1 MKKLILASASPRR
14 ASLLRLLN
22 IPFEIVPSNA
32 NEALDTILPP
42 AEHVREIAQ
51 RKAQA
56 VAHRFDHA
64 IVLGADTVVVLE
76 NAIFGKPY
84 DAKHA
89 EEMLARLS
97 GKTHQV
103 YTGVALTDTET
114 GQILTEVVITHVT
127 MRVLSSEDIARY
139 VVTGDSMDKAGAYG
153 AQGRASAFIQS
164 ISGCFYNVVG
174 LPLACFWSLYHRLV
188 GQSLW
193 AIIPEID
200 LTTGNTNIYV
210 RSKTRNR

>member
-1 MKKLILASASPRR
+1 MNKRLILASASPRR
-14 ASLLRLLN
+14 AHLLRLLDV
-22 IPFEIVPSNA
+22 PFEIAPSNA
-32 NEALDTILPP
+32 NESLDTILPP
-42 AEHVREIAQ
+42 DEYVREIAQ
-51 RKAQA
+51 RKIQA

-64 IVLGADTVVVLE
+64 LILGADTVVVLE
-76 NAIFGKPY
+76 NAIFEKPN

-89 EEMLARLS
+89 EDMLAQLS

-103 YTGVALTDTET
+103 YTGLALTDTET
-114 GQILTEVVITHVT
+114 GQTLTEVATTHVT
-127 MRVLSSEDIARY
+127 MRVLSSEDISRY
-139 VVTGDSMDKAGAYG
+139 VATGDSMDKAGAYG

-174 LPLACFWSLYHRLV
+174 LPLASFWSLYHRLV

-200 LTTGNTNIYV
+200 LTNNGNTTIYD
-210 RSKTRNR
+210 R

>member
-14 ASLLRLLN
+14 ASLLRLLD
-22 IPFEIVPSNA
+22 IPFEIAPSNA

-51 RKAQA
+51 RKTQA

-64 IVLGADTVVVLE
+64 LVLGADTVVALE
-76 NAIFGKPY
+76 NAIFEKPN

-89 EEMLARLS
+89 KDMLAQLS

-103 YTGVALTDTET
+103 YTGLVLTDTET
-114 GQILTEVVITHVT
+114 GQTLTEVATTHVT
-127 MRVLSSEDIARY
+127 MRVLSSEDISRY
-139 VVTGDSMDKAGAYG
+139 VATGDSLDKAGAYS

-174 LPLACFWSLYHRLV
+174 LPLASFWSLYHRLV

-193 AIIPEID
+193 AIIPE
-200 LTTGNTNIYV
+200 N
-210 RSKTRNR
+210 RSNK

>member
-14 ASLLRLLN
+14 ASLLRLLD
-22 IPFEIVPSNA
+22 IPFEIEPSNA

-42 AEHVREIAQ
+42 AEYVREIAQ
-51 RKAQA
+51 RKTKA

-64 IVLGADTVVVLE
+64 LVLGADTVVALE
-76 NAIFGKPY
+76 DAIFEKPN

-89 EEMLARLS
+89 ADMLAQLS

-103 YTGVALTDTET
+103 YTGLALTDTET
-114 GQILTEVVITHVT
+114 GQTLTEVATTHVT
-127 MRVLSSEDIARY
+127 MRVLSSEDISRY
-139 VVTGDSMDKAGAYG
+139 VATGDSMDKAGAYG
-153 AQGRASAFIQS
+153 AQGRASVFIQS

-193 AIIPEID
+193 AIIPENRD
-200 LTTGNTNIYV
+200 ATNI
-210 RSKTRNR
+210 

>member
-14 ASLLRLLN
+14 ASLLRLLD
-22 IPFEIVPSNA
+22 ISFEIAPSNA
-32 NEALDTILPP
+32 NEDLDTVLPP
-42 AEHVREIAQ
+42 AEHVLEIAQ
-51 RKAQA
+51 RKTRV
-56 VAHRFDHA
+56 VAHQFDRA
-64 IVLGADTVVVLE
+64 LVLGADTVVVLE
-76 NAIFGKPY
+76 DAIFGKPD

-89 EEMLARLS
+89 TDMLARLS

-103 YTGVALTDTET
+103 YTGLALTDTET
-114 GQILTEVVITHVT
+114 GQTLTDVATTHVT

-139 VVTGDSMDKAGAYG
+139 VATGDSMDKAGAYG

-193 AIIPEID
+193 TIIPEID

-210 RSKTRNR
+210 K

>member
-22 IPFEIVPSNA
+22 IPFEIAPSNI
-32 NEALDTILPP
+32 NEVLDTILSP
-42 AEHVREIAQ
+42 AEYVREIAQ
-51 RKAQA
+51 RKTKA
-56 VAHRFDHA
+56 VAPRFDHA
-64 IVLGADTVVVLE
+64 VVLGADTVVALE
-76 NAIFGKPY
+76 NAIFGKPN

-89 EEMLARLS
+89 ADMLAQLS

-103 YTGVALTDTET
+103 YTGLALTDTKS
-114 GQILTEVVITHVT
+114 GQILTEVAITQVT
-127 MRVLSSEDIARY
+127 LRALSSEDIARY
-139 VVTGDSMDKAGAYG
+139 VSTGDSLDKAGAYG
-153 AQGRASAFIQS
+153 AQGCASAFIQS

-193 AIIPEID
+193 AIIPE
-200 LTTGNTNIYV
+200 NKSN
-210 RSKTRNR
+210 K

>member
-14 ASLLRLLN
+14 ASLLRLLD
-22 IPFEIVPSNA
+22 IPFEIAPSNA

-51 RKAQA
+51 RKTQA

-64 IVLGADTVVVLE
+64 LVLGADTVVALE
-76 NAIFGKPY
+76 NAIFEKPN

-89 EEMLARLS
+89 KDMLAQLS

-103 YTGVALTDTET
+103 YTGLVLTDTET
-114 GQILTEVVITHVT
+114 GQTLTEVATTHVT
-127 MRVLSSEDIARY
+127 MRVLSSEDISRY
-139 VVTGDSMDKAGAYG
+139 VATGDSLDKAGAYG

-174 LPLACFWSLYHRLV
+174 LPLASFWNLYHRLV

-193 AIIPEID
+193 TIIPE
-200 LTTGNTNIYV
+200 NRY
-210 RSKTRNR
+210 SK

>member
-14 ASLLRLLN
+14 ASLLRLLD
-22 IPFEIVPSNA
+22 IPFEIAPSNA
-32 NEALDTILPP
+32 NEALDAILPP

-51 RKAQA
+51 RKTQA

-64 IVLGADTVVVLE
+64 LVLGADTVVALE
-76 NAIFGKPY
+76 NAIFEKPN

-89 EEMLARLS
+89 KDMLAQLS

-103 YTGVALTDTET
+103 YTGLVLTDTET
-114 GQILTEVVITHVT
+114 GQTLTEVATTHVT
-127 MRVLSSEDIARY
+127 MRVLSSEDISRY
-139 VVTGDSMDKAGAYG
+139 VATGDSLDKAGAYS

-174 LPLACFWSLYHRLV
+174 LPLASFWSLYHRLV

-193 AIIPEID
+193 AIIPE
-200 LTTGNTNIYV
+200 N
-210 RSKTRNR
+210 RSNK

>member
-14 ASLLRLLN
+14 ASLLRLLD
-22 IPFEIVPSNA
+22 IPFDIAPSNVH
-32 NEALDTILPP
+32 EALDTILPP

-51 RKAQA
+51 RKTQA

-64 IVLGADTVVVLE
+64 LVLGADTVVALE
-76 NAIFGKPY
+76 NAIFEKPN
-84 DAKHA
+84 DTKHA
-89 EEMLARLS
+89 KDMLAQLS

-103 YTGVALTDTET
+103 YTGLVLTDTET
-114 GQILTEVVITHVT
+114 GQTLTEVATTHVT
-127 MRVLSSEDIARY
+127 MRVLSSEDISRY
-139 VVTGDSMDKAGAYG
+139 VATGDSLDKAGAYG

-174 LPLACFWSLYHRLV
+174 LPLASFWSLYHRLV

-193 AIIPEID
+193 AIIPE
-200 LTTGNTNIYV
+200 N
-210 RSKTRNR
+210 RSNK

>member
-14 ASLLRLLN
+14 ARLLRLLD
-22 IPFEIVPSNA
+22 IPFEIAPSNV

-51 RKAQA
+51 RKTQA
-56 VAHRFDHA
+56 VAHRFDRA
-64 IVLGADTVVVLE
+64 IILGADTVVALE
-76 NAIFGKPY
+76 DEIFGKPN

-89 EEMLARLS
+89 EDMLARLS
-97 GKTHQV
+97 GKTHRV
-103 YTGVALTDTET
+103 YTGLALTDTET
-114 GQILTEVVITHVT
+114 GQTLTDVAMTRVT
-127 MRVLSSEDIARY
+127 MRVLSAEDISRY
-139 VVTGDSMDKAGAYG
+139 VATGDSLDKAGAYG

-164 ISGCFYNVVG
+164 VSGCFYNVVG

-193 AIIPEID
+193 AIIPE
-200 LTTGNTNIYV
+200 NI
-210 RSKTRNR
+210 SHK

>member
-14 ASLLRLLN
+14 ASLLRLLD
-22 IPFEIVPSNA
+22 IPFEIAPSNA

-51 RKAQA
+51 RKTQA

-64 IVLGADTVVVLE
+64 LVLGADTVVALE
-76 NAIFGKPY
+76 NAIFEKPN

-89 EEMLARLS
+89 KDMLAQLS

-103 YTGVALTDTET
+103 YTGLVLTDTDT
-114 GQILTEVVITHVT
+114 GQTLTEVATTHVT
-127 MRVLSSEDIARY
+127 MRVLSSEDISRY
-139 VVTGDSMDKAGAYG
+139 VATGDSLDKAGAYG

-174 LPLACFWSLYHRLV
+174 LPLASFWSLYHRLV

-193 AIIPEID
+193 AIIPE
-200 LTTGNTNIYV
+200 N
-210 RSKTRNR
+210 RSNK

>member
-14 ASLLRLLN
+14 ASLLRLLD
-22 IPFEIVPSNA
+22 IPFEIAPSNA

-51 RKAQA
+51 RKTKA
-56 VAHRFDHA
+56 VVHRFDHA
-64 IVLGADTVVVLE
+64 LVLGADTVVALE
-76 NAIFGKPY
+76 DAIFEKPN

-89 EEMLARLS
+89 ADMLAQLS

-103 YTGVALTDTET
+103 YTGLALTDTET
-114 GQILTEVVITHVT
+114 GQTLTEVATTHVT

-139 VVTGDSMDKAGAYG
+139 VATGDSMDKAGAYG
-153 AQGRASAFIQS
+153 AQGSASAFIQS

-193 AIIPEID
+193 AIIPENRD
-200 LTTGNTNIYV
+200 ATNI
-210 RSKTRNR
+210 

>member
-14 ASLLRLLN
+14 ASLLRLLD
-22 IPFEIVPSNA
+22 IPFEIAPSNA

-51 RKAQA
+51 RKTQA

-64 IVLGADTVVVLE
+64 LVLGADTVVALE
-76 NAIFGKPY
+76 NAIFEKPN

-89 EEMLARLS
+89 KDMLAQLS

-103 YTGVALTDTET
+103 YTGLVLTDTET
-114 GQILTEVVITHVT
+114 GQTLTEVATTHVT
-127 MRVLSSEDIARY
+127 MRVLSSEDISRY
-139 VVTGDSMDKAGAYG
+139 VATGDSLDKAGAYG

-174 LPLACFWSLYHRLV
+174 LPLASFWNLYHSLV

-193 AIIPEID
+193 AIIPE
-200 LTTGNTNIYV
+200 N
-210 RSKTRNR
+210 RSNK

>member
-14 ASLLRLLN
+14 ARLLRLLD
-22 IPFEIVPSNA
+22 IPFEIAPSNA
-32 NEALDTILPP
+32 SEVLDTILPP

-56 VAHRFDHA
+56 VVHRFDHA
-64 IVLGADTVVVLE
+64 IILGADTVVALE
-76 NAIFGKPY
+76 DEIFGKPN

-89 EEMLARLS
+89 EDMLARLS

-103 YTGVALTDTET
+103 YTGLALTDTET
-114 GQILTEVVITHVT
+114 GQTLTDVAMTYVT
-127 MRVLSSEDIARY
+127 MRVLSAEDIARY
-139 VVTGDSMDKAGAYG
+139 VATGDSLDKAGAYG

-164 ISGCFYNVVG
+164 VSGCFYNVVG
-174 LPLACFWSLYHRLV
+174 LPLACFWNLYHRLV

-193 AIIPEID
+193 AIIPE
-200 LTTGNTNIYV
+200 NI
-210 RSKTRNR
+210 SHK

>member
-14 ASLLRLLN
+14 ASLLRLLD
-22 IPFEIVPSNA
+22 IPFEIAPSNA

-51 RKAQA
+51 RKTQA

-64 IVLGADTVVVLE
+64 LVLGADTVVALE
-76 NAIFGKPY
+76 NAIFEKPN

-89 EEMLARLS
+89 KDMLAQLS

-103 YTGVALTDTET
+103 YTGLVLTDTET
-114 GQILTEVVITHVT
+114 GQTLTEVATTHVT
-127 MRVLSSEDIARY
+127 MRVLSSEDISRY
-139 VVTGDSMDKAGAYG
+139 VATGDSLDKAGAYG

-164 ISGCFYNVVG
+164 TSGCFYNVVG
-174 LPLACFWSLYHRLV
+174 LPLASFWSLYHRLV

-193 AIIPEID
+193 TIIPE
-200 LTTGNTNIYV
+200 N
-210 RSKTRNR
+210 RSNK